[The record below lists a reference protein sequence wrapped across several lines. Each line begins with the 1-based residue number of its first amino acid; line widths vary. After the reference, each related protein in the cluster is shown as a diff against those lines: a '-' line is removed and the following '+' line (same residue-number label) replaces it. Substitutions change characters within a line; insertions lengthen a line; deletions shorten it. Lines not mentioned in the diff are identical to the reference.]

1 MQPRVSVVMPARNA
15 APHVGGAIASVLAQT
30 FDDFEL
36 VVVDDASTDATRAVA
51 QSFADPRLQVVDGP
65 GQGVAAARNRGI
77 EAASAPLVAF
87 CDADDVL
94 LPPHLA
100 ALVALAGGNGGGDD
114 DDDVIVT
121 ANAYWLFDG
130 GIDPRKTR
138 HRGRFPAPERQRK
151 AILEQNFVS
160 TMALF
165 PRRLVERIGPFAT
178 DLTHAEDWHFWM
190 RAVFAGVEVRHQPRP
205 LALYRWGT
213 GLSADTEAMDAAVA
227 DVLRRALVDLPLRD
241 DERAYIEA
249 RVAQPSPQALTREAD
264 EALRAGRWSAAGAAY
279 RKAAAL
285 VPSEGPLVWK
295 ARLLR
300 IAPPLTGPLLR
311 RQMQAADRR
320 RGTPHGHQR

>member
-1 MQPRVSVVMPARNA
+1 MPPRVSVVMPARNA
-15 APHVGGAIASVLAQT
+15 VPHAGGAIASVLAQT

-36 VVVDDASTDATRAVA
+36 VVVDDASTDATRAIVE
-51 QSFADPRLQVVDGP
+51 SFATADERVRVVDGP
-65 GQGVAAARNRGI
+65 GSGVAAARNRGI
-77 EAASAPLVAF
+77 EAAGAPLIAF

-100 ALVALAGGNGGGDD
+100 ALVEAAGDVC
-114 DDDVIVT
+114 DDVIVT

-130 GIDPRKTR
+130 GIDQRKTR
-138 HRGRFPAPERQRK
+138 HRGRFPAPEQQRK

-165 PRRLVERIGPFAT
+165 PRQLVDRIGPFAT

-213 GLSADTEAMDAAVA
+213 GLSADAGAMDAAVA
-227 DVLRRALVDLPLRD
+227 EVLRRALVELPLRV
-241 DERAYIEA
+241 DERAYVEA
-249 RVAQPSPQALTREAD
+249 RLAQPSPQSLTRQAD
-264 EALRAGRWSAAGAAY
+264 EALHAGRWSVAGAAY

-285 VPSEGPLVWK
+285 VPSEAPLVWK

-300 IAPPLTGPLLR
+300 VAPPVTGPLLR

-320 RGTPHGHQR
+320 RGTPHGRQR

>member
-1 MQPRVSVVMPARNA
+1 MPPRVSVVMPARDA
-15 APHVGGAIASVLAQT
+15 MPHVGGAVASVLAQT
-30 FDDFEL
+30 FDDLEL
-36 VVVDDASTDATRAVA
+36 VVVNDASVDATRAVVEA
-51 QSFADPRLQVVDGP
+51 FASSDRRVRVVDGA
-65 GQGVAAARNRGI
+65 GAGVAAARNRGI

-100 ALVALAGGNGGGDD
+100 AMVDVAAGDD
-114 DDDVIVT
+114 VVVT

-130 GIDPRKTR
+130 GIDARKTR
-138 HRGRFPAPERQRK
+138 HRGRFPPLERQRR

-160 TMALF
+160 TMALV
-165 PRRLVERIGPFAT
+165 PRSLVERVGPFAA

-213 GLSADTEAMDAAVA
+213 GLSADTASMDAAVA
-227 DVLRRALVDLPLRD
+227 EVLRRALAGLDGLDLRD
-241 DERAYIEA
+241 DERSYVEA
-249 RVAQPSPQALTREAD
+249 RLAQPSPQSLTRQAD
-264 EALRAGRWSAAGAAY
+264 EALRAGRWSAARDAY
-279 RKAAAL
+279 GRAAAL
-285 VPSEGPLVWK
+285 VPSEAPLVWK

-300 IAPPLTGPLLR
+300 AAPPLAGPLLR
-311 RQMQAADRR
+311 RQMRAADRR